1 MNNNI
6 EETVVNRF
14 KNDDSKELINLMR
27 KKKVSDGVIML
38 TLFGIGTH
46 TEYYRVL
53 YNRINNQNGEI
64 NDKVIKKLA
73 IEIFHEIDRNDP
85 EEKTPPRGHAL
96 FILIKIYTHSPPTF
110 TQFYFFREFF
120 GKGNELLFE
129 LFH

>member
-6 EETVVNRF
+6 EETVVNKF

-85 EEKTPPRGHAL
+85 EE
-96 FILIKIYTHSPPTF
+96 
-110 TQFYFFREFF
+110 
-120 GKGNELLFE
+120 
-129 LFH
+129 

>member
-85 EEKTPPRGHAL
+85 EE
-96 FILIKIYTHSPPTF
+96 
-110 TQFYFFREFF
+110 
-120 GKGNELLFE
+120 
-129 LFH
+129 

>member
-73 IEIFHEIDRNDP
+73 IEIFYEIDRNDP
-85 EEKTPPRGHAL
+85 EE
-96 FILIKIYTHSPPTF
+96 
-110 TQFYFFREFF
+110 
-120 GKGNELLFE
+120 
-129 LFH
+129 